1 MATEAKR
8 AWKLQE
14 FVAHGSNINCLS
26 LGPSTGRVM
35 VTGGEDRKV
44 NMWAVGQPNVIMSLA
59 GHTSPVECVQ
69 FNSGEDLVV
78 AGSQSGTLKIWDLE
92 AAKILRT
99 LTGHKSSI
107 RSLDFHP
114 FGDFV
119 ASGSLDTNLKL
130 WDIRRKGCIFTYKGH
145 TDCVNHLR
153 FSPDGRW
160 IISGG
165 EDGAAK
171 LWDLTAGKII
181 NDFKMHTGPV
191 NCAEFHPKEFL
202 LATGSSDR
210 TVKYWDLETFELVSS
225 TSPETHPIR
234 CIGFHT
240 DGLCLFS
247 GAQDSLKV
255 YGWEPIKCYE
265 SFPLGWGKLG
275 DFTFYSNQLIGAGF
289 SQTNVSVWVVN
300 IVKLIIFTLFSKE
313 SQDPPVVGINPVLKG
328 VPSTKTYVSPR
339 MNFNTERPPTTST
352 KQKEAPQLKEEP
364 NTDPEEKE
372 GPDEKENADEVFQ
385 ERSKLDRSPPLRKK
399 HEPFVAPLDDT
410 PGKHYNSILP
420 PYQKLSETEN
430 NMPPLKKAN
439 HAAMLRSRTI
449 PIHTKP
455 VTKQEPFKQTKE
467 PSLAPA
473 PTANMVPSDRDKPA
487 GLQMADF
494 LPVSHEP
501 NFKSPELQVSE
512 AETLSS
518 LSKSH
523 ASICAIMA
531 ARQRNLSLV
540 ARYWADGEVKTSV
553 ETAVNMNDQAILVD
567 VLNVLCLKQTLWNL
581 GICLLIL
588 PNLKELFHSK
598 YESYVQAGASA
609 LKLILRNFA
618 PVIKSNMAAPP
629 VSVGVDL
636 VREERYGLFQKC
648 QACHSHLM
656 AIRNIISSKT
666 SISGKMGSL
675 YRELSLAFAALD

>member
-225 TSPETHPIR
+225 TEPETHPIR

-300 IVKLIIFTLFSKE
+300 IGHIENMITKLNEETRDVGKHVGE

-328 VPSTKTYVSPR
+328 VPSTKTPPR
-339 MNFNTERPPTTST
+339 RNFNTERPPTTST
-352 KQKEAPQLKEEP
+352 KQKSVREAPQLKEEP

-410 PGKHYNSILP
+410 PVPEPVKEVP
-420 PYQKLSETEN
+420 
-430 NMPPLKKAN
+430 A
-439 HAAMLRSRTI
+439 R
-449 PIHTKP
+449 P
-455 VTKQEPFKQTKE
+455 VTKQEPFKQTKPVKE

-494 LPVSHEP
+494 LPAAVVENVISQGHEP

-636 VREERYGLFQKC
+636 VREERFQKC